1 MRVIIGSGI
10 DVIDLARVERA
21 LERHGARFERRV
33 FHPREIESCRRRRRP
48 ALHYAERFAA
58 KEAVMKAVGTGWS
71 RGVRWVDIEV
81 LAGPHGAGTA
91 GLRLHG
97 AVEGLARRQGATR
110 LHLGTGRSRAFA
122 YAAVLLESESK

>member
-81 LAGPHGAGTA
+81 LAALHGLGTA

-97 AVEGLARRQGATR
+97 TVEGLARQRGATR
-110 LHLGTGRSRAFA
+110 LHLGTGRSRGFA
-122 YAAVLLESESK
+122 YATVLLESEAR